1 MQFEKELEARE
12 NGETIQQNQEETT
25 SDNQEYNNTIKNV
38 ENYTQNI
45 QSEAKPSSLPS
56 VEEEAQNSYVDEK
69 PDPNL
74 DKMPDL
80 QPLDIKENKKSELK
94 PTISGAAPID
104 ESFELEK
111 IAFGKKKPK
120 ILTKDSEAEESI
132 QPSKKHKKAPKVKKK
147 KKQKIKPEKVK
158 KTKEHKVK
166 LKKEKEDTATTKK
179 KSSARKS
186 TVEELEPQFEF
197 KKHDKYS
204 TKGFIFLH
212 GQDKETAKRQSPHYA
227 LPNPEAQQAQLQA
240 LYPNLTQNTTTSK
253 KKNKRNKQEQQPQE
267 QPVQTTP
274 TTNENG
280 LLPLA
285 PIVHPSQVQE
295 NNIKYNLPPLD
306 EIKAPALD
314 GHGYSIHDYGDI
326 AF

>member
-1 MQFEKELEARE
+1 M
-12 NGETIQQNQEETT
+12 
-25 SDNQEYNNTIKNV
+25 DNR
-38 ENYTQNI
+38 
-45 QSEAKPSSLPS
+45 
-56 VEEEAQNSYVDEK
+56 
-69 PDPNL
+69 
-74 DKMPDL
+74 
-80 QPLDIKENKKSELK
+80 KKSELK

-111 IAFGKKKPK
+111 IAFGKKKTEV
-120 ILTKDSEAEESI
+120 LTNDSEEEESV
-132 QPSKKHKKAPKVKKK
+132 QPSKKHKKAPKVKKE

-166 LKKEKEDTATTKK
+166 PKKEKEVTTTTKK

-253 KKNKRNKQEQQPQE
+253 NKKKNKRNKQKGKE
-267 QPVQTTP
+267 V
-274 TTNENG
+274 
-280 LLPLA
+280 
-285 PIVHPSQVQE
+285 
-295 NNIKYNLPPLD
+295 NIICKRLRFLD
-306 EIKAPALD
+306 KRVRQ
-314 GHGYSIHDYGDI
+314 SITGI
-326 AF
+326 